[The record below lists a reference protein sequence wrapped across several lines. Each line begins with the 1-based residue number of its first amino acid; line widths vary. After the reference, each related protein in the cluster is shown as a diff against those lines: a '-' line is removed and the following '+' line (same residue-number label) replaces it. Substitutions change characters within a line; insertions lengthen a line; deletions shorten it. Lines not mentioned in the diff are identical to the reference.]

1 MQVYVEDSL
10 GDRVWVD
17 LDPCKKLA
25 ENICTIFQT
34 RPHSNSASSS
44 GSLKSGSTSSEPAQT
59 GKASDEGGVSGES
72 GASGGGGGGEG
83 EQNDRLSLAEVEIA
97 PR

>member
-44 GSLKSGSTSSEPAQT
+44 GSLKSGSTSSEPAQM
-59 GKASDEGGVSGES
+59 GKPTDEGGVSGES
-72 GASGGGGGGEG
+72 GASGVGEG